1 MFRLVV
7 VDGRDSGKE
16 LLVCPN
22 QVYFIGRDP
31 AYCQLLLTDEGVSR
45 KHASIQVDDQANII
59 LKDNNSQNGTYVN
72 GARITTPQ
80 TINIGDRV
88 SIGDTNL
95 ELQKAKEQ
103 SLEIGEGEHLARR
116 SSSDKPVFLNRP
128 GATVTIGRD
137 SSNTL
142 VLQHPHVS
150 RQHALIETTEEG
162 TYIRDLNSANGT
174 YVDGVRITGK
184 EQLYDNS
191 VIRISGYRLTMEDFE
206 VVKHDET
213 AGQVEMVV
221 RDLSKVVTLAGG
233 ENLVLLNNINFK
245 VEPREFVAI
254 LGGSGA
260 GKSTLLK
267 ALMGTS
273 PATFGEILM
282 NGTNYYQEY
291 GAFKS
296 MIGYVPQ
303 DDIIHLELTVE
314 EVLQY
319 AARIRMPDDTSA
331 EERNKRVEE
340 VMEVLELS
348 FRRSTPVKK
357 LSGGQRKR
365 VSIGVEII
373 TKPSVM
379 FLDEPTSGLDP
390 GLEKLMM
397 QMMRN
402 MANRGQTIF
411 CVTHATF
418 NIHLCDK
425 VIFLTEGG
433 RLAFFGSP
441 KEALTYFGTH
451 DFAEIYRM
459 INVDESPEE
468 WHRRYD
474 QSGLAGKYYP
484 QDYENNTEFHSI
496 DSVSTRESSILQWLT
511 LTSRYFR
518 VTVRDRKN
526 LLLLF
531 FQPILIATGVGLLFL
546 GGEFLDSSPYQPEDL
561 VITQEVIIEG
571 NFDEVT
577 ERIDGEMKRVEDI
590 KVLLLVT
597 LLTAVWFGAANSV
610 SEIVKE
616 NTIYKR
622 ERSVNL
628 RIAPYLM
635 SKVVV
640 LSFVCFVQSF
650 IFITILWLLIG
661 LPSFLLFV
669 LAFFLVIT
677 ASAIMGLAVSSIVA
691 TASSATSMLPLL
703 LLPQVVLSGG
713 LMPIDDLEPEFVQS
727 IFALAISKWG
737 YELVGGGILNVNSL
751 IGFETP
757 FKAFDGTFGGH
768 WWWLIGHIALY
779 YLIATVAMVRKDSNL
794 D

>member
-1 MFRLVV
+1 MISLVV
-7 VDGRDSGKE
+7 VDGQDSGKV
-16 LLVCPN
+16 LLVYPN
-22 QVYFIGRDP
+22 QVYYIGRD
-31 AYCQLLLTDEGVSR
+31 AACCQLLLNDEGVSR
-45 KHASIQVDDQANII
+45 RHASIRIDDQSKVII
-59 LKDNNSQNGTYVN
+59 NDNNSQNGTYVN
-72 GARITTPQ
+72 GTRIFTPQ
-80 TINIGDRV
+80 YINIGDRV
-88 SIGDTNL
+88 SIGDTGL
-95 ELQKAKEQ
+95 ELQKVKDQ
-103 SLEIGEGEHLARR
+103 QQEIVKGEHLDRH
-116 SSSDKPVFLNRP
+116 SWSGKPVFLNSP

-150 RQHALIETTEEG
+150 RQHAIIETTEDG
-162 TYIRDLNSANGT
+162 TYIKDLNSANGT

-184 EQLYDNS
+184 EQLYANS

-206 VVKHDET
+206 VIKHDET

-221 RDLSKVVTLAGG
+221 RDLSKVVTLSGG
-233 ENLVLLNNINFK
+233 ENLVLLNNINFRI
-245 VEPREFVAI
+245 EPREFVAI

-273 PATFGEILM
+273 PASFGEILL
-282 NGTNYYQEY
+282 NGANYYQEY

-303 DDIIHLELTVE
+303 DDIIHMELTVE
-314 EVLQY
+314 EVLKY
-319 AARIRMPDDTSA
+319 AARIRMPDDTTA
-331 EERNKRVEE
+331 EERNSRVEE
-340 VMEVLELS
+340 VMEVLELT

-441 KEALTYFGTH
+441 KEALAYFGTH

-474 QSGLAGKYYP
+474 QSELARKYYP
-484 QDYENNTEFHSI
+484 QGYINNAGSHSI
-496 DSVSTRESSILQWLT
+496 DPVSTRESSILQWST

-518 VTVRDRKN
+518 VMVRDRKN

-531 FQPILIATGVGLLFL
+531 LQPILIATGVGLLFL
-546 GGEFLDSSPYQPEDL
+546 GGDFLDPSPYQPEDL
-561 VITQEVIIEG
+561 VITQEVIIDG
-571 NFDEVT
+571 YFDEVS
-577 ERIDGEMKRVEDI
+577 ERIDEEMKRVEDI

-616 NTIYKR
+616 HVIYKR

-635 SKVVV
+635 SKVFV
-640 LSFVCFVQSF
+640 LSLVCFVQSF

-661 LPSFLLFV
+661 LPNFLLFV
-669 LAFFLVIT
+669 LAFFLVIA
-677 ASAIMGLAVSSIVA
+677 ASSIMGLAVSSIVA

-713 LMPIDDLEPEFVQS
+713 LMPIDELEPEFIQS

-737 YELVGGGILNVNSL
+737 YELVGGGILDVNNL
-751 IGFETP
+751 IGFEIP

-779 YLIATVAMVRKDSNL
+779 YFIATIAMIRKDSNL